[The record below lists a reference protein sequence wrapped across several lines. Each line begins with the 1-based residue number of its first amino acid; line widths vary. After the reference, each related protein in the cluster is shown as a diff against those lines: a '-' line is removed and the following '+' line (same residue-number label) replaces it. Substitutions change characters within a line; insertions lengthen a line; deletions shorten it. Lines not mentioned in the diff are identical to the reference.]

1 MQNGALMEP
10 PTDRAP
16 ERPRSTG
23 TVPRRRSLAT
33 KILVV
38 LLLTT
43 AASFAA
49 FGIYVR
55 SEMRDR
61 FEQQVVRVLLSD
73 QAQLAA
79 ERLDALTEQVYRNG
93 SLIEGAARRLL
104 RDGDVG
110 QFEQELD
117 LMLGLHQ
124 DFQHVLVADA
134 KGRVRVAVDTL
145 SLDATRRSARR
156 ALEPGRVLDADWFQA
171 TIDEDLGLF
180 WIDRHLSPLLHHNPE
195 RPSRDPNDYSLG
207 LAFQVQGEGDERGVA
222 YALIHWR
229 RVQDIVDAVAA
240 RLRDEAGFDSATV
253 SVCDGRGV
261 VLASS
266 ERSLYSGRL
275 EPTDLAI
282 AVLTGFEGAQ
292 VISFEKDGEGFLAGA
307 SRVGGDASREFDW
320 RCVVSVPEHE
330 LFATTREF
338 GQLLVFVT
346 SFVCAVLALWSWLAT
361 RAFLRPVGDLA
372 AATTRV
378 AAGDLGVRVPER
390 GGDELGE
397 LGRAFNVMTSQ
408 LSDTQRRLRDAA
420 REAAWAEMARQV
432 AHEIK
437 NPLTPMR
444 MSAQMVQRARAQGD
458 PRLPELVERLARTVV
473 EQTDQLAQIASDFRH
488 FAGRPE
494 PVFDRVAASDLL
506 QDVASLLAAERDL
519 GRLTVE
525 VPVDIPDLSGDRG
538 ELRRVLLNLVQN
550 GLQASADDGQV
561 VLRVTH
567 DEARAEVLFEVEDD
581 GPGIDDETAARLFE
595 PYFTTRS
602 SGTGLGLAISKRIVE
617 AHRGRIWLD
626 SMDPGRTRFCVALPA
641 KSGSV
646 EFPQG

>member
-1 MQNGALMEP
+1 MESSS
-10 PTDRAP
+10 DRTPDAP
-16 ERPRSTG
+16 RPKG
-23 TVPRRRSLAT
+23 LVPRRRSLAT

-49 FGIYVR
+49 FGFYVR
-55 SEMRDR
+55 GEMRDR
-61 FEQQVVRVLLSD
+61 FERQVVRVLLSD

-79 ERLDALTEQVYRNG
+79 ERLDTLTEQVYRNC

-110 QFEQELD
+110 LFEQDLD

-134 KGRVRVAVDTL
+134 QGQVRVAVDTL
-145 SLDATRRSARR
+145 SLDVTRRSARR
-156 ALEPGRVLDADWFQA
+156 ALEPRAVRDTDWFQA

-180 WIDRHLSPLLHHNPE
+180 WIDRHLSPLLHHNPD

-207 LAFQVQGEGDERGVA
+207 LAFQVQGEGEERGVA

-229 RVQDIVDAVAA
+229 RVQDIVDAVAS

-266 ERSLYSGRL
+266 DRGLYSARL
-275 EPTDLAI
+275 EPQDLAI

-292 VISFEKDGEGFLAGA
+292 VVPFDDAGEGYLAGT

-320 RCVVSVPEHE
+320 RCVVSVPERE

-338 GQLLVFVT
+338 SRLLIFVT
-346 SFVCAVLALWSWLAT
+346 ALVCAVLAVWSWLAM

-372 AATTRV
+372 AATARV
-378 AAGDLGVRVPER
+378 AAGDLEVRVPDR
-390 GGDELGE
+390 GGDELAD
-397 LGRAFNVMTSQ
+397 LGRAFNVMTSR
-408 LSDTQRRLRDAA
+408 LADTQLRLRDAA

-444 MSAQMVQRARAQGD
+444 MSAQMVQRARAQED
-458 PRLPELVERLARTVV
+458 PRLPELVDRLARTVV
-473 EQTDQLAQIASDFRH
+473 EQTDQLARIASDFRQ
-488 FAGRPE
+488 FAGRPD
-494 PVFDRVAASDLL
+494 PVFVEVEAADLL
-506 QDVASLLAAERDL
+506 QDVASLLVAEREA
-519 GRLTVE
+519 GRLVVE
-525 VPVDIPDLSGDRG
+525 SAGSIPTLSGDRG

-550 GLQASADDGQV
+550 GLQASEDAGV
-561 VLRVTH
+561 VTLGVRH
-567 DEARAEVLFEVEDD
+567 DVAGREVVFSVEDD
-581 GPGIDDETAARLFE
+581 GPGIGADTAGRLFE

-602 SGTGLGLAISKRIVE
+602 SGTGLGLAISRRIVE
-617 AHRGRIWLD
+617 AHGGRIWLD
-626 SMDPGRTRFCVALPA
+626 RGEPRPTRFCVALPIEVDRDSRA
-641 KSGSV
+641 SAD
-646 EFPQG
+646 

>member
-1 MQNGALMEP
+1 VSAAHRQNEDQMEP
-10 PTDRAP
+10 SSDQRR
-16 ERPRSTG
+16 RPPRPAGS
-23 TVPRRRSLAT
+23 VPRRQSLAT

-49 FGIYVR
+49 FGFYVR
-55 SEMRDR
+55 GEMRDR

-104 RDGDVG
+104 RGGDVAL
-110 QFEQELD
+110 FEQELD

-134 KGRVRVAVDTL
+134 AGDVRVAVDTL
-145 SLDATRRSARR
+145 SLDVTRRSARR
-156 ALEPGRVLDADWFQA
+156 ALEPRSVRGEDWFQA

-180 WIDRHLSPLLHHNPE
+180 WVDRHLSPLLHHNPD

-207 LAFQVQGEGDERGVA
+207 LAFQVQGEGEERGVA

-240 RLRDEAGFDSATV
+240 RLRDEAGFESATV
-253 SVCDGRGV
+253 SVADGRGV
-261 VLASS
+261 ILASS
-266 ERSLYSGRL
+266 DRALYSARL
-275 EPTDLAI
+275 APQELAI

-292 VISFEKDGEGFLAGA
+292 VVAFDSDGEGYLAGT

-320 RCVVSVPEHE
+320 RCVVSVPDRE

-338 GQLLVFVT
+338 SRLLIFVT
-346 SFVCAVLALWSWLAT
+346 ALVCAVLAVWSWLAT
-361 RAFLRPVGDLA
+361 RAFLRPVGELA

-378 AAGDLGVRVPER
+378 AAGDLDVRVPDR
-390 GGDELGE
+390 GGDELAE
-397 LGRAFNVMTSQ
+397 LGRAFNAMTTT
-408 LSDTQRRLRDAA
+408 LADTQLRLRDAA

-444 MSAQMVQRARAQGD
+444 MSAQMVQRARALDD

-473 EQTDQLAQIASDFRH
+473 EQTDQLARIASDFRH
-488 FAGRPE
+488 FAGRPDPTFVE
-494 PVFDRVAASDLL
+494 LAASDLL
-506 QDVASLLAAERDL
+506 QDVAGLLAAERDG
-519 GRLTVE
+519 GRLLIE
-525 VPVDIPDLSGDRG
+525 EIGDVPSLSGDRG

-550 GLQASADDGQV
+550 GLQAAAERGHV
-561 VLRVTH
+561 VLRARH
-567 DEARAEVLFEVEDD
+567 DAGRGEVVFSVEDD
-581 GPGIDDETAARLFE
+581 GSGVDAETAARLFE

-617 AHRGRIWLD
+617 AHLGRIWLD
-626 SMDPGRTRFCVALPA
+626 CGEPGKTRFCVALPA
-641 KSGSV
+641 AG
-646 EFPQG
+646 

>member
-1 MQNGALMEP
+1 MESSP
-10 PTDRAP
+10 DRTLRAQ
-16 ERPRSTG
+16 RPAGS
-23 TVPRRRSLAT
+23 VPRRRSLAT

-49 FGIYVR
+49 FGFYVR
-55 SEMRDR
+55 GEMRDR

-79 ERLDALTEQVYRNG
+79 ERLDALTEQAYRNG

-104 RDGDVG
+104 RDGDVAL
-110 QFEQELD
+110 FEQELD

-134 KGRVRVAVDTL
+134 AGDVRVAVDTL

-156 ALEPGRVLDADWFQA
+156 ALEPRAVRDEDWFQA

-180 WIDRHLSPLLHHNPE
+180 WVDRHMSPLLHHNPD
-195 RPSRDPNDYSLG
+195 RASRDPNDYSLG
-207 LAFQVQGEGDERGVA
+207 LAFQVQGEGEGEERGVA

-240 RLRDEAGFDSATV
+240 RLRDEAGFESATV
-253 SVCDGRGV
+253 SVADGRGV
-261 VLASS
+261 ILASS
-266 ERSLYSGRL
+266 DRALYSARL
-275 EPTDLAI
+275 APQDLAI

-292 VISFEKDGEGFLAGA
+292 VVAFESEGEGFLAGT

-320 RCVVSVPEHE
+320 RCVVSVPDRE

-338 GQLLVFVT
+338 SQLLVFVT
-346 SFVCAVLALWSWLAT
+346 ALVCAVLAVWSWLAT
-361 RAFLRPVGDLA
+361 RAFLRPVGELA

-378 AAGDLGVRVPER
+378 AAGDLDVRVPDR
-390 GGDELGE
+390 GGDELAE
-397 LGRAFNVMTSQ
+397 LGRAFNAMTTT
-408 LSDTQRRLRDAA
+408 LADTQLRLRDAA

-444 MSAQMVQRARAQGD
+444 MSAQMVQRARAQED

-473 EQTDQLAQIASDFRH
+473 EQTDQLARIASDFRH

-494 PVFDRVAASDLL
+494 PNFVVLAASDLL
-506 QDVASLLAAERDL
+506 QDVAGLLAAERDE
-519 GRLTVE
+519 GRLEVE
-525 VPVDIPDLSGDRG
+525 DVGTGELPKLSGDRG

-550 GLQASADDGQV
+550 GLQAAGDRGHV
-561 VLRVTH
+561 VLRARH
-567 DEARAEVLFEVEDD
+567 DAARSEVMFSVEDD
-581 GPGIDDETAARLFE
+581 GPGVDAETASRLFE

-617 AHRGRIWLD
+617 AHHGRIWLD
-626 SMDPGRTRFCVALPA
+626 GGEPGKTRFCVALPSA
-641 KSGSV
+641 S
-646 EFPQG
+646 

>member
-1 MQNGALMEP
+1 MEP
-10 PTDRAP
+10 SADRAP
-16 ERPRSTG
+16 DADRSSG
-23 TVPRRRSLAT
+23 RVPRRRSLAT

-38 LLLTT
+38 LLLTS

-49 FGIYVR
+49 FGFYVR
-55 SEMRDR
+55 GEMRDR
-61 FEQQVVRVLLSD
+61 FERQVVRVLLSD

-79 ERLDALTEQVYRNG
+79 ERLDALTEQVYRNC

-104 RDGDVG
+104 RGGDVAV
-110 QFEQELD
+110 FEQELD

-134 KGRVRVAVDTL
+134 NGDVRVAVDTL

-156 ALEPGRVLDADWFQA
+156 ALEPRAVREADWFEA

-180 WIDRHLSPLLHHNPE
+180 WIDRHLSPLLHHNPD

-222 YALIHWR
+222 YALVHWR

-240 RLRDEAGFDSATV
+240 RLRDEAGFESAVV
-253 SVCDGRGV
+253 SVCDGRGI

-266 ERSLYSGRL
+266 DRGLYSVRL
-275 EPTDLAI
+275 EPAELAI
-282 AVLTGFEGAQ
+282 PVLTGFEGAQ
-292 VISFEKDGEGFLAGA
+292 VIAYEARGDGFLAGT

-320 RCVVSVPEHE
+320 RCVVSVPSRE

-338 GQLLVFVT
+338 SRLLVIVT
-346 SFVCAVLALWSWLAT
+346 TLVCAVLAVWSWLAT
-361 RAFLRPVGDLA
+361 RSFLRPVGDLA

-378 AAGDLGVRVPER
+378 ASGDLDVRVPDR
-390 GGDELGE
+390 GGDELAD
-397 LGRAFNVMTSQ
+397 LGRAFNAMTSQ
-408 LSDTQRRLRDAA
+408 LADTQLRLRDAA

-444 MSAQMVQRARAQGD
+444 MSAQMVQRARAQED

-473 EQTDQLAQIASDFRH
+473 EQTDQLARIASDFRH
-488 FAGRPE
+488 FAGRPD
-494 PVFDRVAASDLL
+494 PVFEELAVDDLL
-506 QDVASLLAAERDL
+506 QDVASLLAAERDQ
-519 GRLTVE
+519 GRLV
-525 VPVDIPDLSGDRG
+525 VDFLPAAPALRGDRG

-550 GLQASADDGQV
+550 GLQSIGEDGRVELRARHDEVREEIVFAVQDDG
-561 VLRVTH
+561 
-567 DEARAEVLFEVEDD
+567 A
-581 GPGIDDETAARLFE
+581 GIDDETAARLFE

-602 SGTGLGLAISKRIVE
+602 SGTGLGLAISRRIVE
-617 AHRGRIWLD
+617 AHGGRIWLD
-626 SMDPGRTRFCVALPA
+626 SGQPGSARFCVALPIGSA
-641 KSGSV
+641 ADVASG
-646 EFPQG
+646 